1 MELCEAKSNIEA
13 ALFLEICNLQTKYNH
28 VIDSDKLED
37 WPDLFVD
44 DCLYK
49 IQPRENFDRNLP
61 VSTIICTSK
70 GMLIDRVVAHRHANI
85 FAEHVYRHVVGMPL
99 IRNVEDG
106 IITVAT
112 SYVVFRT
119 LNDGESVTYN
129 VGRYEDKIVRENGTL
144 KFKERQVIF
153 DTNQIATQMVTPI

>member
-1 MELCEAKSNIEA
+1 MELLEEKSDIEA
-13 ALFLEICNLQTKYNH
+13 ALFLEICNLQTVYNQ
-28 VIDSDKLED
+28 VIDTDQLED
-37 WPDLFVD
+37 WPNLFVD

-49 IQPRENFDRNLP
+49 IQPRENFDRLLQGS
-61 VSTIICTSK
+61 VIICTSK
-70 GMLIDRVVAHRHANI
+70 GMLVDRVVAHRHANI

-99 IRNVEDG
+99 IHDTDGG
-106 IITVAT
+106 IISAST

-119 LNDGESVTYN
+119 LNDGKSVTYS

>member
-1 MELCEAKSNIEA
+1 MALPEAKLGIESSV
-13 ALFLEICNLQTKYNH
+13 FLEICKLQTIYNQ
-28 VIDSDKLED
+28 VIDTDQLEE
-37 WPDLFVD
+37 WPNLFID

-49 IQPRENFDRNLP
+49 IQPRENFDRDLEGS
-61 VSTIICTSK
+61 VIICTSK

-99 IRNVEDG
+99 IHNTDDG
-106 IITVAT
+106 MIST
-112 SYVVFRT
+112 STRYVVFRT
-119 LNDGESVTYN
+119 LNDGESVTYS
-129 VGRYEDKIVRENGTL
+129 VGRYEDKLVRENGTL